1 MRQEGIALLDELRLT
16 VVIDN
21 ETDTLSSIDSG
32 VPQIGEIGGFL
43 QRFPPAREFDRHSGK
58 TFFDRS
64 CCACHGLSVL
74 ATGRLGDRQH
84 SLLFDV
90 GPYASVWTENAA
102 RLGIDVSTIEG
113 AFLSHWHFDHTGG
126 SPEVVAAIAGARRN
140 RGLPPPFVDVH
151 PDRPDQRGIMLPSGS
166 MGLLPEEPRFDQ
178 LEAAGGGRIPGG
190 GAPAA
195 LPGVFF

>member
-1 MRQEGIALLDELRLT
+1 MRQQEIALLDELRLT

-21 ETDTLSSIDSG
+21 ETDTLSSIDPG

-74 ATGRLGDRQH
+74 ATGRLRDRQH

-102 RLGIDVSTIEG
+102 RLGIDVSAIEG
-113 AFLSHWHFDHTGG
+113 AFLSHWHFDHSGG
-126 SPEVVAAIAGARRN
+126 FPEVVAAIAGARQN
-140 RGLPPPFVDVH
+140 RGLPLRSSMCTRIGQTSAESCCH
-151 PDRPDQRGIMLPSGS
+151 PGRWSCCRRSRASINSRLP
-166 MGLLPEEPRFDQ
+166 
-178 LEAAGGGRIPGG
+178 AGT
-190 GAPAA
+190 
-195 LPGVFF
+195 